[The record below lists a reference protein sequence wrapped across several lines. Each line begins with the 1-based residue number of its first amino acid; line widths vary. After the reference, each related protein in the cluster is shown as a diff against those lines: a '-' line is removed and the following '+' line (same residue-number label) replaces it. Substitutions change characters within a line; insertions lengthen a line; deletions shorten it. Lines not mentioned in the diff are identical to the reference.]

1 MIEQETCEV
10 SSRDSPE
17 STLASAALPGTGFR
31 NINFITERS
40 FYYGC
45 AYSHRKSKKVLEP

>member
-1 MIEQETCEV
+1 MIGQKTCEV